1 MGPTQTVHTH
11 NGWGALRP
19 LKFGVADRAVDVGG
33 EQRGKRD
40 WERGHGRDDI
50 GCLLSVAL
58 PDASSSAMHQR
69 QQHHHRSKAGV
80 GGSTSEDTAHLLDHH
95 PREQREPDTEPLPHT
110 LVYRVEEPTQPE
122 GEFENHQSHH
132 GRQRG
137 VGGESGRPM
146 GRFGFQRGVTLE
158 EVSRA

>member
-69 QQHHHRSKAGV
+69 QQHHHRSRL
-80 GGSTSEDTAHLLDHH
+80 GSVAPQVRIPPICWTTTQENSENPIPSPYPIRWCTGSKSQLNL
-95 PREQREPDTEPLPHT
+95 
-110 LVYRVEEPTQPE
+110 RVSSRTTNQI
-122 GEFENHQSHH
+122 
-132 GRQRG
+132 GR
-137 VGGESGRPM
+137 
-146 GRFGFQRGVTLE
+146 
-158 EVSRA
+158 AD